1 MVSAAK
7 ETFIQKYPDAKNME
21 RSFCPYR
28 ICPLGAHVDHQYGL
42 IAGFAIDEG
51 IEMFYESTDDGLIEV
66 LSLNMDGTIN
76 FSIYDEK
83 ILLKRDWADY
93 LRGAIVSL
101 KRRYNLTKGIRGVL
115 YGSMPIGGL
124 SSSAAVIIC
133 FLKAICKVNNLH
145 PSSEEVIDIAL
156 YAEKDYVG
164 VNVGTLDQSCEI
176 LSEKDRLLF
185 LDTRTGKYEV
195 IPQSKK
201 MPEYEFAV
209 FFSGVPRSL
218 VGSAFNMRVDEC
230 KAAAYALKGFS
241 GMEYGKFDDTRL
253 RDVPKEVFDKYRTK
267 LPKNWRLRATHFY
280 SECERVEK
288 GVEYWKKGDIIGF
301 GKQIFKSGDSSI
313 NYYQTGSPE
322 LKALYT
328 IMLETDGIYGG
339 RFSGAGFKGCCMAI
353 IDPKYKESINKTVTE
368 KYLKQFPHL
377 KNAFSVHFCK
387 SAEGVKF

>member
-1 MVSAAK
+1 MNTNAK
-7 ETFIQKYPDAKNME
+7 SVFNEMYPGAKNVN

-28 ICPLGAHVDHQYGL
+28 ICPIGAHVDHQYGL
-42 IAGFAIDEG
+42 IAGFAIDQG
-51 IEMFYESTDDGLIEV
+51 IEMYYEPTDDGVVEV
-66 LSLNMDGTIN
+66 TSLNMTGTVSFNIN
-76 FSIYDEK
+76 DEK
-83 ILLKRDWADY
+83 IALNNDWADY
-93 LRGAIVSL
+93 LRGAVVSL
-101 KRRYNLTKGIRGVL
+101 KRKHKLKKGLKGVI

-133 FLKAICKVNNLH
+133 FLKAMCNINNLH

-176 LSEKDRLLF
+176 LSEKDHLLY
-185 LDTRTGKYEV
+185 LDTRTGKYET
-195 IPQSKK
+195 IPQSPK
-201 MPEYEFAV
+201 MPEYEFAI

-241 GMEYGKFDDTRL
+241 GMEYGKFADTRL
-253 RDVPKEVFDKYRTK
+253 RDVPREVFDKYKNK
-267 LPKNWRLRATHFY
+267 LPENWKLRATHFY
-280 SECERVEK
+280 NECERVQK
-288 GVEYWKKGDIIGF
+288 GIEYWRKGDIVGF

-313 NYYQTGSPE
+313 NFYQTGSPE
-322 LKALYT
+322 LKALYN

-353 IDPKYKESINKTVTE
+353 IDPKYKESIKKEVTE

-377 KNAFSVHFCK
+377 EGAFSVHFCK